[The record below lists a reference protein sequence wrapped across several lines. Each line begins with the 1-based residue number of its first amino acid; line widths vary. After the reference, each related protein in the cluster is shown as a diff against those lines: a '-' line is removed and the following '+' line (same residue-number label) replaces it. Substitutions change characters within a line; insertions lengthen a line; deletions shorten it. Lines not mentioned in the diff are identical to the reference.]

1 MVFNMPGAAQWVDF
15 CRALGLDHWLTDEK
29 YDSPKGRY
37 DHMPELT
44 QGVDEALA
52 AKSRDEWGKIFD
64 AAGLIWGPV
73 LGLHE
78 VPGDPQAQAI
88 NLFPTIND
96 ATHGEYKTV
105 GIPMR
110 FSKTAVGP
118 ARAAPALGQHSKAIL
133 EEFDFS
139 PEAIEALAQQ
149 GVTQAHD

>member
-1 MVFNMPGAAQWVDF
+1 MPGAGQWLDF
-15 CRALGLDHWLTDEK
+15 CRALGLEHWLTEEK
-29 YDSPKGRY
+29 YATPKGRY

-52 AKSRDEWGKIFD
+52 AKSRDEWGEIFD

-78 VPGDPQAQAI
+78 VPQDPQAQAI

-96 ATHGEYKTV
+96 ATHGDYTTV

-110 FSKTAVGP
+110 FSKTPVGP
-118 ARAAPALGQHSKAIL
+118 TRAAPSLGQHSKAIL
-133 EEFDFS
+133 QEFNFTPD
-139 PEAIEALAQQ
+139 AITALSQQ
-149 GVTQAHD
+149 GVIQADD